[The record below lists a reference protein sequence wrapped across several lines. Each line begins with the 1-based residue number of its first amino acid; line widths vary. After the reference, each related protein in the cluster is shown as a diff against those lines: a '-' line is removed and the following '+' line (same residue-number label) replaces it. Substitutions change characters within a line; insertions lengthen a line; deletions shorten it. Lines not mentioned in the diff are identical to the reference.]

1 MKVVCDSA
9 IPFLKGALEP
19 YCQVVYVHG
28 SEICREMVMD
38 ADALVIRTRT

>member
-19 YCQVVYVHG
+19 YCQVVYAHG
-28 SEICREMVMD
+28 SEINREMVMD
-38 ADALVIRTRT
+38 AFASRT